1 MLTQVSWIR
10 HRDTSL
16 LAVNKFVYTTSH
28 RVKVITVT
36 LRKLTNVT
44 NVSQVQNAADSD
56 EWRLGLQPVEITDQ
70 GWYSC
75 QVRPDTTLRQT
86 DAQTDTSISII

>member
-1 MLTQVSWIR
+1 MFTQVSWIR

-28 RVKVITVT
+28 RVKVITM
-36 LRKLTNVT
+36 KLLIKENKKEVET
-44 NVSQVQNAADSD
+44 NVSNVPQVQNAADSD
-56 EWRLGLQPVEITDQ
+56 EWRLVLQPVEITDQ

-75 QVRPDTTLRQT
+75 QVSGQLQGGL
-86 DAQTDTSISII
+86 

>member
-1 MLTQVSWIR
+1 MFTQVSWIR

-28 RVKVITVT
+28 RVKVITMT
-36 LRKLTNVT
+36 LRKLTHVP

-56 EWRLGLQPVEITDQ
+56 EWRLVLQPVEITDQ

-75 QVRPDTTLRQT
+75 QVSSELQGELEGGRNWL
-86 DAQTDTSISII
+86 

>member
-1 MLTQVSWIR
+1 MFTQVSWIR

-28 RVKVITVT
+28 RVKVINMT
-36 LRKLTNVT
+36 LRKLTHIPI
-44 NVSQVQNAADSD
+44 VSQVQNAADSD
-56 EWRLGLQPVEITDQ
+56 EWRLVLQPVEITDQ

-75 QVRPDTTLRQT
+75 QVRTQCVVRTEAT
-86 DAQTDTSISII
+86 V